1 MTDKL
6 LRIVAIGPES
16 TGKSTLCQGLAQYY
30 QAAWCPEYAREY
42 LLQHGKNYT
51 FENLLEIAQGQLAL
65 EEQLAKEAVQQWSV
79 QVKPNTQR
87 PILFIDTDLNVMK
100 VWCEF
105 VFGDCHPWILER
117 IAERHYDL
125 YFLCHTDLPWTADEL
140 REYPDLDT
148 RQTLWHIYQD
158 ALLHQAIPWTD
169 VKGVYAD
176 RMAAAIQAVDALL
189 GKTES

>member
-30 QAAWCPEYAREY
+30 QATWCPEYAREY

-158 ALLHQAIPWTD
+158 ALLHQAIPWAD

-189 GKTES
+189 GKTER